1 MAKKKQDI
9 DLKTGFEE
17 LEALTKWFEQGEPNI
32 EEGLEKFER
41 ATELTKALSE
51 KLTEVENKIRDIRE
65 H

>member
-17 LEALTKWFEQGEPNI
+17 LEVLTKWFEQGEPNI

-41 ATELTKALSE
+41 ATELTKVLSE
-51 KLTEVENKIRDIRE
+51 KLTDVENKIRDIRE
-65 H
+65 Q